1 MVTLLT
7 ISPPHS
13 QMPPIFPFS
22 LFLERGELLTV
33 TCTVALGMLELLMGF
48 HSICGLGLCPL
59 DYLNLFWAWLCD
71 ELCH

>member
-22 LFLERGELLTV
+22 LFLERGDLLTV
-33 TCTVALGMLELLMGF
+33 TCTVAFGMLQLLVGF
-48 HSICGLGLCPL
+48 GSICGLGLCPL
-59 DYLNLFWAWLCD
+59 DSLNLFWAGLRD
-71 ELCH
+71 ELYH